1 MVDLEQAR
9 TLIELRTGDRSGCL
23 PVCSLGSVCKSSL
36 RGSSAT
42 RVRVD
47 SLQESFEMP
56 ELLLNEGISNHSLC
70 LGRQGEGSS
79 VG

>member
-36 RGSSAT
+36 RGSSVP
-42 RVRVD
+42 RVAVD
-47 SLQESFEMP
+47 SLQECFEMG
-56 ELLLNEGISNHSLC
+56 ELLLNERICNHSLC
-70 LGRQGEGSS
+70 LSHQGEGGS